1 MKRVPSSRRD
11 ITGIL
16 FSNIL
21 DILRYI
27 FGERSVTDCSTD
39 EDTFGRV
46 VDRRFALLS
55 KHAEDSMWRGFPRVW
70 RRGPRQFQQRGR
82 KEGRYLR
89 NVNTGGGDD
98 NATSGPEASVKKRT
112 NPFELAVLMKN

>member
-1 MKRVPSSRRD
+1 MKRLPNSRRD

-70 RRGPRQFQQRGR
+70 RRGASTVST
-82 KEGRYLR
+82 EGRYLR

>member
-1 MKRVPSSRRD
+1 
-11 ITGIL
+11 
-16 FSNIL
+16 
-21 DILRYI
+21 
-27 FGERSVTDCSTD
+27 
-39 EDTFGRV
+39 
-46 VDRRFALLS
+46 
-55 KHAEDSMWRGFPRVW
+55 MWRGFPRVW

>member
-1 MKRVPSSRRD
+1 MRTKTLLGGSS
-11 ITGIL
+11 TVGLL
-16 FSNIL
+16 FSP
-21 DILRYI
+21 
-27 FGERSVTDCSTD
+27 SM
-39 EDTFGRV
+39 
-46 VDRRFALLS
+46 RRTPCGAGS
-55 KHAEDSMWRGFPRVW
+55 HVCGGG
-70 RRGPRQFQQRGR
+70 GPRQFQQRGR

>member
-27 FGERSVTDCSTD
+27 FGERKCNGLQYGRRHFWEGRRPSVCSSLQAC
-39 EDTFGRV
+39 GGLHVARV
-46 VDRRFALLS
+46 PTCVEEGAS
-55 KHAEDSMWRGFPRVW
+55 TVST
-70 RRGPRQFQQRGR
+70 
-82 KEGRYLR
+82 EGRYLR